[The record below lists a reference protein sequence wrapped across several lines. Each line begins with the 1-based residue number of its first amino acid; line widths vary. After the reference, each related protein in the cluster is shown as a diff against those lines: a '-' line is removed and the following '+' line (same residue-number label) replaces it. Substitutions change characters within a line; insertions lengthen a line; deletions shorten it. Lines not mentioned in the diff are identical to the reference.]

1 MKAFAAE
8 VWQPTTSDGVLRE
21 TCNHSQTRRG
31 AQMDVSF
38 SSSSSRA
45 ALPDFPHAREGP
57 DFPRV
62 HEERL
67 AEQALQRYF
76 DSTMQAAPV
85 R

>member
-1 MKAFAAE
+1 M
-8 VWQPTTSDGVLRE
+8 LRE